1 MKKNYKELNNLLLDF
16 IPERFTITWL
26 QPDFNSKGVTD
37 FRFRIA
43 LNDFAFDIS
52 CSISEIMLFLGTLP
66 EIRILSKDYNKIKKV
81 YDKMK
86 IDYERSSFNDE
97 RN

>member
-1 MKKNYKELNNLLLDF
+1 MEKNYKELSNLLLDF
-16 IPERFTITWL
+16 IPERFTITWCK
-26 QPDFNSKGVTD
+26 PDFNSKGVIA

-43 LNDFAFDIS
+43 LQDFLFDVS
-52 CSISEIMLFLGTLP
+52 CNLSEVMLFIGSTP

-86 IDYERSSFNDE
+86 IDYERGAL
-97 RN
+97 